1 MGKFIAAM
9 DHSGG
14 STGGVLERYGQEY
27 TEENKMNLVHEMRLR
42 MINNSNFNSNNIW
55 AAIVYK
61 DSVDRGIVDVLKQK
75 CIMTYLKIDSG
86 CNNDGTLKQFPV
98 KQMIAYAK
106 DNGCIGTKMRSIVT
120 TIDILESILQQQ
132 FQLAETIYNAGLMPI
147 IEPEIPIDHPKKDLL
162 EKLLNIRLRAYL
174 ANYTGMC
181 ILKLTLPEEPDQ
193 YLHMSKSLKVH
204 KLVGLSGGYD
214 NKEACDR
221 LALNNNM
228 TASFSRALSE
238 NLYYNDDEQMFD
250 IAITQNINNITR
262 ASSED

>member
-1 MGKFIAAM
+1 MARFIAAM

-27 TEENKMNLVHEMRLR
+27 TEADKMDKVHAMRMR
-42 MINNSNFNSNNIW
+42 MINSPDFNDKNIW

-61 DSVDRGIVDVLKQK
+61 DSVDRGIVDVLRQK

-86 CNNDGTLKQFPV
+86 CNKDGTLKQFPV

-120 TIDILESILQQQ
+120 TIDILEPILQQQ

-193 YLHMSKSLKVH
+193 YLHISKSLKVH